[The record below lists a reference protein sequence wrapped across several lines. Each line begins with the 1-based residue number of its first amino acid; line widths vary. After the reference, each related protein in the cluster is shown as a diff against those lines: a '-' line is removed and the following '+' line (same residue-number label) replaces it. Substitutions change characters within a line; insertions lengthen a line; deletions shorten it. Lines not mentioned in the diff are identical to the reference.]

1 MNIGQATTLIGASA
15 RMIRDSEQI
24 GFVAW
29 VGGTADGGRAFSQML
44 RLVRR
49 GRDLGFTI
57 ERALILLH
65 FWRARSDSDAGI
77 IARRHAD
84 EVKRRITAM
93 QETVSA
99 LEHLASMVKGKAA
112 SSADTLP
119 RHALRF
125 LAGELASARWRAP
138 TVRRK

>member
-1 MNIGQATTLIGASA
+1 MNIEQAARLIGAWA
-15 RMIRDSEQI
+15 RLIRDLEQVCFI
-24 GFVAW
+24 AG
-29 VGGTADGGRAFSQML
+29 VGGTADGPRAFSQML
-44 RLVRR
+44 CLVRR

-57 ERALILLH
+57 ERALILLQL
-65 FWRARSDSDAGI
+65 WRARLDSDAGT

-99 LEHLASMVKGKAA
+99 LEHLASTVKGKAA

-125 LAGELASARWRAP
+125 LAGEPASARWRAP